1 MANPTVGTNGTHQTK
16 EVYIDQIVPL
26 MRQEFVVRST
36 FSRDYERDPKTGQ
49 LQVPVRD
56 MDVKV
61 SDYDILNGT
70 ELAQSAT
77 TYLPILI
84 DKHKAINELIDGYEA
99 AVVPDNIKAQR
110 IESAGYSTGYAL
122 EMNSINALVEQG
134 TVDEDTTAITA
145 ENVYKTILNRIKVVK
160 KKGVLKSRMYVVI
173 SDDTEELLL
182 TDEKF
187 SNSSSQLGAELL
199 REGVIGKIN
208 GVKVK
213 TSSLLPE
220 NVEFIVY
227 AIDWCQAIDE
237 WSIPA
242 TINDL
247 ADGKH
252 IGASALQGRMEY
264 TDKVTN
270 KNAVLVKKKSSV
282 TDPEITGLT
291 IIPTASLQEGNP
303 NVNADA
309 VVATLSAEGGTSPFT
324 YALEADETN
333 GVDNA
338 SFKIDGTNV
347 KVNTTPLTQ
356 KDYKINVKVTD
367 TKGKTFTNHATISV
381 AAAAE

>member
-1 MANPTVGTNGTHQTK
+1 MANPIVGKNGTHETR
-16 EVYIDQIVPL
+16 EVYTDQIVPL

-49 LQVPVRD
+49 LQVPVRN

-84 DKHKAINELIDGYEA
+84 DKHKAVNELIDGYEA
-99 AVVPDNIKAQR
+99 EVVPDNIKAQR
-110 IESAGYSTGYAL
+110 LESAGYSTGYTL
-122 EMNSINALVEQG
+122 EMNSISALVEQG
-134 TVDEDTTAITA
+134 TVDQDTSETTS
-145 ENVYKTILNRIKVVK
+145 ENVYKKILNKIKTVK

-173 SDDTEELLL
+173 SDDIEEELL

-220 NVEFIVY
+220 DVEFIVY

-237 WSIPA
+237 WSA
-242 TINDL
+242 DVTINNL

-252 IGASALQGRMEY
+252 IKASALQGRMEY
-264 TDKVTN
+264 TDKITDS
-270 KNAVLVKKKSSV
+270 KAVLVKKKADTPIQSS
-282 TDPEITGLT
+282 EENL
-291 IIPTASLQEGNP
+291 N
-303 NVNADA
+303 
-309 VVATLSAEGGTSPFT
+309 
-324 YALEADETN
+324 DE
-333 GVDNA
+333 V
-338 SFKIDGTNV
+338 
-347 KVNTTPLTQ
+347 
-356 KDYKINVKVTD
+356 
-367 TKGKTFTNHATISV
+367 
-381 AAAAE
+381 

>member
-1 MANPTVGTNGTHQTK
+1 MANPTVGKNGTHQTR
-16 EVYIDQIVPL
+16 EVYTDEIVPL

-61 SDYDILNGT
+61 TDYDILNGT
-70 ELAQSAT
+70 DLVQSAT
-77 TYLPILI
+77 SYLPILI
-84 DKHKAINELIDGYEA
+84 DKHKAVNELIDGYEA
-99 AVVPDNIKAQR
+99 EVVPDNIRAQR
-110 IESAGYSTGYAL
+110 LESAGYSTGLAL
-122 EMNSINALVEQG
+122 EMNSINALLEQG
-134 TVDEDTTAITA
+134 TIDEDKTAITA
-145 ENVYKTILNRIKVVK
+145 ANVYAKILNKIKVVK

-220 NVEFIVY
+220 DVEFIVY

-237 WSIPA
+237 WSKDVA
-242 TINDL
+242 INNL

-252 IGASALQGRMEY
+252 IGASALQGRLEY
-264 TDKVTN
+264 TDKITN
-270 KNAVLVKKKSSV
+270 SKAVLVKKNSTLTAEKYTITYNANGGTGSIDAVEVEAGKSV
-282 TDPEITGLT
+282 TLSDGTGLT
-291 IIPTASLQEGNP
+291 APTGKTFKGWAKSTSAQT
-303 NVNADA
+303 
-309 VVATLSAEGGTSPFT
+309 ATVTSPFT
-324 YALEADETN
+324 PTADTTLYAVYGE
-333 GVDNA
+333 
-338 SFKIDGTNV
+338 
-347 KVNTTPLTQ
+347 
-356 KDYKINVKVTD
+356 
-367 TKGKTFTNHATISV
+367 
-381 AAAAE
+381 

>member
-1 MANPTVGTNGTHQTK
+1 MANPKIGENGTHETR
-16 EVYIDQIVPL
+16 EVYTEQIVPL

-56 MDVKV
+56 MDVAV
-61 SDYDILNGT
+61 TDYDILNGT
-70 ELAQSAT
+70 DLAQSAT
-77 TYLPILI
+77 SYLPILI
-84 DKHKAINELIDGYEA
+84 DKHKAVNELIDGFEA
-99 AVVPDNIKAQR
+99 EIVPDNIKAQR
-110 IESAGYSTGYAL
+110 IESAGYSTGLAL
-122 EMNSINALVEQG
+122 EMNSINALVNQG
-134 TVDEDTTAITA
+134 TTDADTEAITA
-145 ENVYKTILNRIKVVK
+145 ANVYAKILNKIKTVK

-227 AIDWCQAIDE
+227 AIDWCQAVDE
-237 WSIPA
+237 WSVPV
-242 TINDL
+242 TINNL

-264 TDKVTN
+264 TDKITN
-270 KNAVLVKKKSSV
+270 ANAVLVKV
-282 TDPEITGLT
+282 
-291 IIPTASLQEGNP
+291 
-303 NVNADA
+303 A
-309 VVATLSAEGGTSPFT
+309 VYVVSPFASQVAGMVT
-324 YALEADETN
+324 ADVVIT
-333 GVDNA
+333 V
-338 SFKIDGTNV
+338 
-347 KVNTTPLTQ
+347 
-356 KDYKINVKVTD
+356 
-367 TKGKTFTNHATISV
+367 SV
-381 AAAAE
+381 SV

>member
-1 MANPTVGTNGTHQTK
+1 MANPVVGKNGTHQTR

-56 MDVKV
+56 MDVKLT
-61 SDYDILNGT
+61 DYDILNGT

-84 DKHKAINELIDGYEA
+84 DKHKAVNELIDGFEA
-99 AVVPDNIKAQR
+99 SVVPDNIKAQR
-110 IESAGYSTGYAL
+110 IESAGYSSGYTL
-122 EMNSINALVEQG
+122 EMNSIMALVENG
-134 TVDEDTTAITA
+134 VIDTDKTKTTAQNIYA
-145 ENVYKTILNRIKVVK
+145 TILNRIKRVK

-187 SNSSSQLGAELL
+187 SNSSSQMGAELL

-237 WSIPA
+237 WSVPA
-242 TINDL
+242 TINNL

-252 IGASALQGRMEY
+252 IGASALQGRIEY
-264 TDKVTN
+264 TDKITN
-270 KNAVLVKKKSSV
+270 QSAVFV
-282 TDPEITGLT
+282 
-291 IIPTASLQEGNP
+291 
-303 NVNADA
+303 
-309 VVATLSAEGGTSPFT
+309 
-324 YALEADETN
+324 
-333 GVDNA
+333 
-338 SFKIDGTNV
+338 
-347 KVNTTPLTQ
+347 
-356 KDYKINVKVTD
+356 
-367 TKGKTFTNHATISV
+367 KTFEDEPAQDPTPASIETETPATPASIENTENNGYSNPINL
-381 AAAAE
+381 